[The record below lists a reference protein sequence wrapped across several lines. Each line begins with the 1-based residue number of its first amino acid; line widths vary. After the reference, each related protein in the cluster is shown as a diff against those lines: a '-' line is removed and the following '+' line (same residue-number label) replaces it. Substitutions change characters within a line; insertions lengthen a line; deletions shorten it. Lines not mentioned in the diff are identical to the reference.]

1 MEMQI
6 RILFS
11 GKVSAAMS
19 LQKKAM
25 ESGLGSLKN

>member
-1 MEMQI
+1 MEIQI

-11 GKVSAAMS
+11 GKIWAAMS
-19 LQKKAM
+19 LHKKAM